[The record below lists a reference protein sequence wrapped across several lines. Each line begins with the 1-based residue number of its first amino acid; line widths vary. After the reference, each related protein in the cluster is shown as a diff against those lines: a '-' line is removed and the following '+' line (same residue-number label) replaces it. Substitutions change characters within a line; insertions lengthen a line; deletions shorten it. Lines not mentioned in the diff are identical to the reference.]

1 MIPKSFED
9 LPAVMK
15 KPAVRPYYD
24 ALSKHRFSLCIKRC
38 FDVLVSMLLIV
49 ILSPLIL
56 VISAAVKISS
66 PGPVFYRQVR
76 ISKYGKEFRIYKFRS
91 MVVDADKIGPLV
103 TTDKDSR
110 ITSVG
115 HFIRK
120 THLDEIPQLFNVF
133 AGDMSF
139 VGTRPEVPKYVGHYT
154 PKMMATLLLPAGVT
168 SLASIYYK
176 DEAELLDSAEDAD
189 RVYVEKILPGKM
201 YYNLK
206 SIEEYSFLRG
216 VMGTMFKTVFA
227 VLGKEYKGDYDEK
240 ITVSEQE
247 TSNK

>member
-110 ITSVG
+110 ITNVG

-139 VGTRPEVPKYVGHYT
+139 VGTRPEVKKYVDKYT
-154 PKMMATLLLPAGVT
+154 DEMMATLLLPAGIT
-168 SLASIYYK
+168 SEASIVYR
-176 DEAELLDSAEDAD
+176 DEAMLISNSSDAD
-189 RVYVEKILPGKM
+189 DTYINVVLPEKMKL
-201 YYNLK
+201 NLK
-206 SIEEYSFLRG
+206 YLSEYSLFKDLSIMIRTFLLLFRR
-216 VMGTMFKTVFA
+216 
-227 VLGKEYKGDYDEK
+227 
-240 ITVSEQE
+240 
-247 TSNK
+247 